1 MSADP
6 DIARFQATITD
17 LITIGN
23 SMYDPTTGS
32 MTAEVASRNKELQ
45 EKKTQIQEQIKQ
57 QEAIINRSNRDFTD
71 VRDQL
76 PETLPKKTLNFIEDY
91 TLIIVCI
98 SYLFMVVVAL
108 QTYVMYSPEN
118 FLTAIGKGVSYSL
131 ILTLIFGAL
140 LYYLC

>member
-45 EKKTQIQEQIKQ
+45 EKKTQLQEQIKQ